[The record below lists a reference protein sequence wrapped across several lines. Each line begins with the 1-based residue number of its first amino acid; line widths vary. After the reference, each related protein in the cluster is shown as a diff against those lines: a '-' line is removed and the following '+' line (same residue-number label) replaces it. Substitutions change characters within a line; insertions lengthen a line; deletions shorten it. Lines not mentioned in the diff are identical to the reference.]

1 MAQFDVYENINEKTR
16 EKIPFLLDIQ
26 NDILKDL
33 STRVVIPMI
42 KDIPSA
48 RILNPRFTINDIEVV
63 LSTSELASISLNNIG
78 EKVCSLEKSRE
89 EIIGAVDFLITGF

>member
-1 MAQFDVYENINEKTR
+1 MAQFDVYENINERTR

-42 KDIPSA
+42 KDIPLA

-63 LSTSELASISLNNIG
+63 LSTSELASIPLTNIG
-78 EKVCSLEKSRE
+78 EKICSLEKSRE

>member
-1 MAQFDVYENINEKTR
+1 MAQFDVYKNINERTC

-48 RILNPRFTINDIEVV
+48 RILNPKFNINDIEVV
-63 LSTSELASISLNNIG
+63 LSTSELASIPLHNIG
-78 EKVCSLEKSRE
+78 EKICSLEKSRE

>member
-1 MAQFDVYENINEKTR
+1 MAQFDVYENINERTR

-48 RILNPRFTINDIEVV
+48 RILNPRFTINDIEVI
-63 LSTSELASISLNNIG
+63 LSTSELASIPLNNIG